1 MLFLTTTHSNNCAER
16 WNLITTA
23 TCSLVL
29 TFYLTLHWRLTW
41 WVRLF
46 MFRKRSIQW
55 PGVKMRKK
63 GRHFLHPKHFTSWS
77 NFSIFFI
84 SEINRSPSMNA
95 KPFSIERY
103 VKLIKSI
110 TKKGTIKKYIQ
121 SFFFMVSW
129 NQSNPQSCQ
138 ATFGVRNLQY
148 CWTSSSTW
156 PRLRAS
162 GNIKHLKNLKLIVI
176 IINIGL
182 HPPHGLLSKRQ
193 VVSYHQPKE
202 RNTTFNTYNT

>member
-55 PGVKMRKK
+55 PGVKRREK
-63 GRHFLHPKHFTSWS
+63 GRHFLHSKHFTSWS

-103 VKLIKSI
+103 VKLFKSI
-110 TKKGTIKKYIQ
+110 TKKGTMKKYNHKL
-121 SFFFMVSW
+121 FF
-129 NQSNPQSCQ
+129 
-138 ATFGVRNLQY
+138 
-148 CWTSSSTW
+148 
-156 PRLRAS
+156 
-162 GNIKHLKNLKLIVI
+162 
-176 IINIGL
+176 
-182 HPPHGLLSKRQ
+182 HGLLKSFEPPVMSSNLWCLKPSILLDFILHMASSQSIR
-193 VVSYHQPKE
+193 
-202 RNTTFNTYNT
+202 